1 MEQLSDTELSDD
13 SLDVV
18 VAILLVL
25 VGIGLLAHPLY
36 LWPHYG
42 QSKHVLVVQQ
52 ESTQLDSF
60 VEFDTLSP
68 EAQAA
73 FREAVSDGQHVLWG
87 GEDDRAIDR
96 FQDSPTIRYNGEYYR
111 TGFQEGVTLD
121 FIETLLR
128 WYGTAVGGFLTAFGA
143 FVLHSGSWRPLTP
156 LRSLLVTA
164 AVSIAFLATN
174 AYDVLFSGVEGPVL
188 GVAKLGILELI
199 PVTTLFLAIGSE
211 VVRNGMESR
220 TATGGTVGI
229 VLLTL
234 LINVPSFPIVVILFV
249 IVFGLPWFGLGY
261 RLTAVTDR

>member
-1 MEQLSDTELSDD
+1 MGYLPVTALSDD

-25 VGIGLLAHPLY
+25 LGIGLLAHPLY

-42 QSKHVLVVQQ
+42 QTQHVLLVQPGSDQ
-52 ESTQLDSF
+52 PESFIDYDS
-60 VEFDTLSP
+60 LSP
-68 EAQAA
+68 AARAA
-73 FREAVSDGQHVLWG
+73 FRDAVSDGQRVLWS

-96 FQDSPTIRYNGEYYR
+96 FQNSPTIRYDGEYYR
-111 TGFQEGVTLD
+111 TGVRHTDSSD
-121 FIETLLR
+121 FTETLLR
-128 WYGTAVGGFLTAFGA
+128 WYGTALSAFLIAFGGL
-143 FVLHSGSWRPLTP
+143 VLYYGSWRPLTP
-156 LRSLLVTA
+156 LRSLSVTA

-211 VVRNGMESR
+211 VVRNGIESR
-220 TATGGTVGI
+220 AAIGGTVGI

-234 LINVPSFPIVVILFV
+234 LINAPAFQIVVVLMV

-261 RLTAVTDR
+261 RLTDPT

>member
-1 MEQLSDTELSDD
+1 MDSLSDAELSDD

-25 VGIGLLAHPLY
+25 LGIGLLAHPLY

-42 QSKHVLVVQQ
+42 QTQHVLVVQQ
-52 ESTQLDSF
+52 ESNQPDTF

-73 FREAVSDGQHVLWG
+73 FREAVSDGQHVLWS

-96 FQDSPTIRYNGEYYR
+96 FQDSPTIRYDGEYYR
-111 TGFQEGVTLD
+111 TGFQHGVTLD
-121 FIETLLR
+121 FTETLLR
-128 WYGTAVGGFLTAFGA
+128 WYGTAVGAFLLAFG
-143 FVLHSGSWRPLTP
+143 VLVLYFGSWRPLTP

-174 AYDVLFSGVEGPVL
+174 AYDVLFSGVEGPIL
-188 GVAKLGILELI
+188 GIAKLGILELI

-211 VVRNGMESR
+211 VVRNGRQSR
-220 TATGGTVGI
+220 AAIGGTVGI

-234 LINVPSFPIVVILFV
+234 LINAPAFQIVVVLIV

-261 RLTAVTDR
+261 RLTDAD